1 MDLPIISNSHRIAA
15 LDKDNC
21 LSKKCHLECINFCP
35 VNKSGSECIILGS
48 DDKALISESLCNG
61 CGICVNKCPFDAIT
75 IINMPH
81 ELGDEKIHQYGVN
94 SFRLYRLPIPTPGKV
109 VGLVGKNGV
118 GKTTALNILSGN
130 LKPNLGNYED
140 DDATWDDILNH
151 FQGTEL
157 ITHFKK
163 IINKELSISIK
174 PQAVY
179 KLKDYWKSDGLS
191 LLESIPNSNY
201 SSDIIDELNLTECIN
216 KPVNDLSGGELQR
229 LSIAVAAVKDAD
241 VYFFDE
247 PSSYND
253 VFQRLAV
260 SNTIRSLSDKG
271 KSVIL
276 IEHDITFLD
285 YLSDYIH
292 ILYGEA
298 GAYGIVS
305 SSSSTRTGINNL
317 IEGYLPTE
325 NIKFRN
331 NKIQFNVYS
340 PPELNEETPSVIEY
354 DEFSKTYDNFNLK
367 VSSGKILQ
375 GQVLGIIGGNALGKT
390 TFMKIL
396 SGIEKSDQDN
406 IETKIKI
413 SYKPQ
418 YLDSNYSDNVRNLLY
433 SQGSRIEDETFNN
446 EIILPL
452 SINKIFEKNVNTLS
466 AGELQKVAIAICL
479 MKDADIYALDEPS
492 AFIDVEDRIVLA
504 RSVQKF
510 IKSNNKSAIIIDHD
524 IQLIDILS
532 DSLLLFN
539 GNNGVNGI
547 AHAPTNKHDSMNKF
561 LKQLQITYRR
571 DIESGRPRVNKN
583 NSRLDKEQKSN
594 NQYYYL
600 SKSE

>member
-1 MDLPIISNSHRIAA
+1 MDLPVIKNSHRIAA

-21 LSKKCHLECINFCP
+21 MSKKCHLECINFCP
-35 VNKSGSECIILGS
+35 VNKSGSECIILDS

-75 IINMPH
+75 IVNMAY
-81 ELGDEKIHQYGVN
+81 EIGDEKIHQYGVN
-94 SFRLYRLPIPTPGKV
+94 SFRLYRLPIPIPGKV
-109 VGLVGKNGV
+109 VGMVGKNGV

-130 LKPNLGNYED
+130 LKPNLGSYD
-140 DDATWDDILNH
+140 DDVSWEDVLSH

-191 LLESIPNSNY
+191 LLQSISNNDFTD
-201 SSDIIDELNLTECIN
+201 DIIVDLNLTECIK
-216 KPVNDLSGGELQR
+216 KPVKDLSGGELQR
-229 LSIAVAAVKDAD
+229 LSIAAAAVKDAD
-241 VYFFDE
+241 IYFFDE

-260 SNTIRSLSDKG
+260 SNTIRKLSDKG

-317 IEGYLPTE
+317 IDGYLPTE
-325 NIKFRN
+325 NIKFRDA
-331 NKIQFNVYS
+331 KIEFNVYS
-340 PPELNEETPSVIEY
+340 PSELNSETPSIIKYE
-354 DEFSKTYDNFNLK
+354 DFTKTYDNFSLN
-367 VSSGKILQ
+367 VSGGEILE

-396 SGIEKSDQDN
+396 SGIEKSDQNN
-406 IETKIKI
+406 IENKIKI

-433 SQGSRIEDETFNN
+433 TQGSQIDDETFNN
-446 EIILPL
+446 EIIRPL
-452 SINKIFEKNVNTLS
+452 SINKILEKNVNTLS
-466 AGELQKVAIAICL
+466 GGELQKVAIAICL
-479 MKDADIYALDEPS
+479 MKNADIYALDEPS
-492 AFIDVEDRIVLA
+492 AFIDVEDRMVLA

-532 DSLLLFN
+532 DSLMLFD
-539 GNNGVNGI
+539 GNNGVSGI
-547 AHAPTNKHDSMNKF
+547 AHEPTNKYDSMNEF

-571 DIESGRPRVNKN
+571 DIETGRPRVNKN

-600 SKSE
+600 SKTE

>member
-1 MDLPIISNSHRIAA
+1 MDLPVIKNSHRIAA

-21 LSKKCHLECINFCP
+21 MSKKCHLECINFCP
-35 VNKSGSECIILGS
+35 VNKSGSECIILDS

-75 IINMPH
+75 IVNMAH
-81 ELGDEKIHQYGVN
+81 EIGDEKIHQYGVN
-94 SFRLYRLPIPTPGKV
+94 SFRLYRLPIPIPGKV
-109 VGLVGKNGV
+109 VGMVGKNGV

-130 LKPNLGNYED
+130 LKPNLGSYD
-140 DDATWDDILNH
+140 DDVSWEDVLSH

-191 LLESIPNSNY
+191 LLQSISNNDFTD
-201 SSDIIDELNLTECIN
+201 DIIVDLNLTECIK
-216 KPVNDLSGGELQR
+216 KPVKDLSGGELQR
-229 LSIAVAAVKDAD
+229 LSIAAATVKDAD
-241 VYFFDE
+241 IYFFDE

-260 SNTIRSLSDKG
+260 SNTIRKLSDKG

-317 IEGYLPTE
+317 IDGYLPTE
-325 NIKFRN
+325 NIKFRDA
-331 NKIQFNVYS
+331 KIEFNVYS
-340 PPELNEETPSVIEY
+340 PSELNSETPSIIKYE
-354 DEFSKTYDNFNLK
+354 DFTKTYDNFSLN
-367 VSSGKILQ
+367 VSGGEILE

-396 SGIEKSDQDN
+396 SGIEKSDQN
-406 IETKIKI
+406 NVENKIKI

-418 YLDSNYSDNVRNLLY
+418 YLDSNYSDNVRNLFY
-433 SQGSRIEDETFNN
+433 TQGSQIDDETFNN
-446 EIILPL
+446 EIIRPL
-452 SINKIFEKNVNTLS
+452 SINKILEKNVNTLS
-466 AGELQKVAIAICL
+466 GGELQKVAIAICL

-492 AFIDVEDRIVLA
+492 AFIDVEDRMVLA

-532 DSLLLFN
+532 DSLMLFD
-539 GNNGVNGI
+539 GNNGVSGI
-547 AHAPTNKHDSMNKF
+547 AHEPTNKYDSMNKF

-571 DIESGRPRVNKN
+571 DIETGRPRVNKN

-600 SKSE
+600 SKTE

>member
-1 MDLPIISNSHRIAA
+1 MDLPVIKNSHRIAA

-21 LSKKCHLECINFCP
+21 MSKKCHLECINFCP
-35 VNKSGSECIILGS
+35 VNKSGSECIILDS

-75 IINMPH
+75 IVNMAH
-81 ELGDEKIHQYGVN
+81 EIGDEKIHQYGVN
-94 SFRLYRLPIPTPGKV
+94 SFRLYRLPIPIPGKV
-109 VGLVGKNGV
+109 VGMVGKNGV

-130 LKPNLGNYED
+130 LKPNLGSYD
-140 DDATWDDILNH
+140 DDVSWEDVLSH

-191 LLESIPNSNY
+191 LLQSISNNDFID
-201 SSDIIDELNLTECIN
+201 DIIVDLNLTECIK
-216 KPVNDLSGGELQR
+216 KPVKDLSGGELQR
-229 LSIAVAAVKDAD
+229 LSIAAASVKDAD
-241 VYFFDE
+241 IYFFDE

-260 SNTIRSLSDKG
+260 SNTIRKLSDKG

-317 IEGYLPTE
+317 IDGYLPTE
-325 NIKFRN
+325 NIKFRDA
-331 NKIQFNVYS
+331 KIEFNVYS
-340 PPELNEETPSVIEY
+340 PSELNSETPSIIKYE
-354 DEFSKTYDNFNLK
+354 DFTKTYDNFSLN
-367 VSSGKILQ
+367 VSGGEILE

-396 SGIEKSDQDN
+396 SGIEQSDQNN
-406 IETKIKI
+406 IENKIKI

-418 YLDSNYSDNVRNLLY
+418 YLDSDYSDNVRNLLY
-433 SQGSRIEDETFNN
+433 TQGSQIDDETFNN
-446 EIILPL
+446 EIIRPL
-452 SINKIFEKNVNTLS
+452 SINKILEKNVNTLS
-466 AGELQKVAIAICL
+466 GGELQKVAIAICL

-492 AFIDVEDRIVLA
+492 AFIDVEDRMVLA

-532 DSLLLFN
+532 DSLMLFD
-539 GNNGVNGI
+539 GNNGVSGI
-547 AHAPTNKHDSMNKF
+547 AHEPTNKYDSMNKF

-571 DIESGRPRVNKN
+571 DIETGRPRVNKN

-600 SKSE
+600 SKTE

>member
-1 MDLPIISNSHRIAA
+1 MDLPVIKNSHRIAA

-21 LSKKCHLECINFCP
+21 MSKKCHLECINFCP
-35 VNKSGSECIILGS
+35 VNKSGSECIILDS

-75 IINMPH
+75 IVNMAH
-81 ELGDEKIHQYGVN
+81 EIGDEKIHQYGVN
-94 SFRLYRLPIPTPGKV
+94 SFRLYRLPIPIPGKV
-109 VGLVGKNGV
+109 VGMVGKNGV

-130 LKPNLGNYED
+130 LKPNLGSYD
-140 DDATWDDILNH
+140 DDVSWEDVLSH

-191 LLESIPNSNY
+191 LLQSISNNDFID
-201 SSDIIDELNLTECIN
+201 DIIVDLNLTECIK
-216 KPVNDLSGGELQR
+216 KPVKDLSGGELQR
-229 LSIAVAAVKDAD
+229 LSIAAAAVKDAD
-241 VYFFDE
+241 IYFFDE

-260 SNTIRSLSDKG
+260 SNTIRKLSDKG

-317 IEGYLPTE
+317 IDGYLPTE
-325 NIKFRN
+325 NIKFRDA
-331 NKIQFNVYS
+331 KIEFNVYS
-340 PPELNEETPSVIEY
+340 PSELNSETPSIIKYE
-354 DEFSKTYDNFNLK
+354 DFTKTYDNFSLN
-367 VSSGKILQ
+367 VSGGEILE

-396 SGIEKSDQDN
+396 SGIEKSDQNN
-406 IETKIKI
+406 IENKIKI

-433 SQGSRIEDETFNN
+433 TQGSQIDDETFNN
-446 EIILPL
+446 EIIRPL
-452 SINKIFEKNVNTLS
+452 SINKILEKNVNTLS
-466 AGELQKVAIAICL
+466 GGELQKVAIAICL

-492 AFIDVEDRIVLA
+492 AFIDVEDRMVLA

-532 DSLLLFN
+532 DSLMLFD
-539 GNNGVNGI
+539 GNNGVSGI
-547 AHAPTNKHDSMNKF
+547 AHEPTNKYDSMNKF

-571 DIESGRPRVNKN
+571 DIETGRPRVNKN

-600 SKSE
+600 SKTE

>member
-1 MDLPIISNSHRIAA
+1 MDLPVIKNSHRIAA

-21 LSKKCHLECINFCP
+21 MSKKCHLECINFCP
-35 VNKSGSECIILGS
+35 VNKSGSECIILDS

-75 IINMPH
+75 IVNMAY
-81 ELGDEKIHQYGVN
+81 EIGDEKIHQYGVN
-94 SFRLYRLPIPTPGKV
+94 SFRLYRLPIPIPGKV
-109 VGLVGKNGV
+109 VGMVGKNGV

-130 LKPNLGNYED
+130 LKPNLGSYD
-140 DDATWDDILNH
+140 DDVSWEDVLSH

-191 LLESIPNSNY
+191 LLQSISNNDFID
-201 SSDIIDELNLTECIN
+201 DIVVDLNLTECI
-216 KPVNDLSGGELQR
+216 KKSVKDLSGGELQR
-229 LSIAVAAVKDAD
+229 LSIAAAAVKDAD
-241 VYFFDE
+241 IYFFDE

-260 SNTIRSLSDKG
+260 SNTIRKLSAKG

-317 IEGYLPTE
+317 IDGYLPTE
-325 NIKFRN
+325 NIKFRDA
-331 NKIQFNVYS
+331 KIEFNVYS
-340 PPELNEETPSVIEY
+340 PSELNPETPSIIKYE
-354 DEFSKTYDNFNLK
+354 DFTKTYDNFSLN
-367 VSSGKILQ
+367 VSGGEILE

-396 SGIEKSDQDN
+396 SGIEKSDQN
-406 IETKIKI
+406 NVENKIKI

-418 YLDSNYSDNVRNLLY
+418 YLDSNYSDNVRNLFY
-433 SQGSRIEDETFNN
+433 TQGSQIDDETFNN
-446 EIILPL
+446 EIIRPL
-452 SINKIFEKNVNTLS
+452 SINKILEKNVNTLS
-466 AGELQKVAIAICL
+466 GGELQKVAIAICL

-492 AFIDVEDRIVLA
+492 AFIDVEDRMVLA

-510 IKSNNKSAIIIDHD
+510 LKSNNKSAIIIDHD

-532 DSLLLFN
+532 DSLMLFD
-539 GNNGVNGI
+539 GNNGVSGI
-547 AHAPTNKHDSMNKF
+547 AHEPTNKYDSMNKF

-571 DIESGRPRVNKN
+571 DIETGRPRVNKN

-600 SKSE
+600 SKTE

>member
-35 VNKSGSECIILGS
+35 VNKSGSECIILDS
-48 DDKALISESLCNG
+48 DDKGLISESLCNG

-75 IINMPH
+75 IVNMPH
-81 ELGDEKIHQYGVN
+81 ELGYEKIHQYGVN
-94 SFRLYRLPIPTPGKV
+94 SFRLYRLPIPIPGKV

-140 DDATWDDILNH
+140 NNATWDDVLNH

-191 LLESIPNSNY
+191 LLESIPNSNF

-260 SNTIRSLSDKG
+260 SNTIRGLSDKG

-331 NKIQFNVYS
+331 TKIQFNVYS
-340 PPELNEETPSVIEY
+340 PPELHEDTPSVIEY

-406 IETKIKI
+406 METKIKI

-433 SQGSRIEDETFNN
+433 SQGSQIEDEIFNN

-466 AGELQKVAIAICL
+466 GGELQKVAIAICL

-583 NSRLDKEQKSN
+583 NSRLDKEQKNN

>member
-1 MDLPIISNSHRIAA
+1 MSNSHRIAA

-21 LSKKCHLECINFCP
+21 MSKKCHLECINFCP
-35 VNKSGSECIILGS
+35 VNKSGSECIILDS

-75 IINMPH
+75 IVNMAH
-81 ELGDEKIHQYGVN
+81 EIGDEKIHQYGVN
-94 SFRLYRLPIPTPGKV
+94 SFRLYRLPIPIPGKV
-109 VGLVGKNGV
+109 VGMVGKNGV
-118 GKTTALNILSGN
+118 GKTTALNILSGT
-130 LKPNLGNYED
+130 LKPNLGAFDNDSSWE
-140 DDATWDDILNH
+140 DILDH

-163 IINKELSISIK
+163 IINNQLSISIK

-191 LLESIPNSNY
+191 LLQSIPNNNFT
-201 SSDIIDELNLTECIN
+201 DNIVDELNLTSCIK
-216 KPVNDLSGGELQR
+216 KPVKDLSGGELQR

-241 VYFFDE
+241 IYFFDE

-253 VFQRLAV
+253 VYQRLAV
-260 SNTIRSLSDKG
+260 SNTIRKLSDKG

-317 IEGYLPTE
+317 IDGYLPNE

-331 NKIQFNVYS
+331 TKIEFNIYS
-340 PPELNEETPSVIEY
+340 PSELNPETPSIIEY
-354 DEFSKTYDNFNLK
+354 EDFTKTYDNFNLN
-367 VSSGKILQ
+367 VSRGKILE

-396 SGIEKSDQDN
+396 AGVEKADKNN
-406 IETKIKI
+406 IENKIKI

-418 YLDSNYSDNVRNLLY
+418 YLDSDYSDNVRNLLY
-433 SQGSRIEDETFNN
+433 SQGSQIDDETFNN
-446 EIILPL
+446 EIIRPL

-466 AGELQKVAIAICL
+466 GGELQKVAIAICL
-479 MKDADIYALDEPS
+479 MNDADIYALDEPS
-492 AFIDVEDRIVLA
+492 AFIDVEDRMVLA

-532 DSLLLFN
+532 DSLLLFD

-547 AHAPTNKHDSMNKF
+547 AHEPMNKHDSMNKF

-571 DIESGRPRVNKN
+571 DIETGRPRVNKN

>member
-1 MDLPIISNSHRIAA
+1 MDLPVISNSHRIAA

-35 VNKSGSECIILGS
+35 VNKSGSECIILDS
-48 DDKALISESLCNG
+48 DEKALISESLCNG

-75 IINMPH
+75 IVNMAH
-81 ELGDEKIHQYGVN
+81 EIGDEKIHQYGVN
-94 SFRLYRLPIPTPGKV
+94 SFRLYRLPIPIPGKV

-130 LKPNLGNYED
+130 LKPNLGSYEKD
-140 DDATWDDILNH
+140 VSWDDILSN

-163 IINKELSISIK
+163 IINNELTVSIK

-191 LLESIPNSNY
+191 LLQSIPNNNFSN
-201 SSDIIDELNLTECIN
+201 DIIEELNLSTCIN
-216 KPVNDLSGGELQR
+216 KPVKDLSGGELQR
-229 LSIAVAAVKDAD
+229 LSIAFAAIKEAD

-260 SNTIRSLSDKG
+260 SNTIRKLSDKG

-317 IEGYLPTE
+317 IDGYLPNE

-331 NKIQFNVYS
+331 TKIEFNVYS
-340 PPELNEETPSVIEY
+340 PSELNSETQSIIEY
-354 DEFSKTYDNFNLK
+354 DDFTKTYDNFILN
-367 VSSGKILQ
+367 VSSGKILE

-396 SGIEKSDQDN
+396 SGIEKADKDN

-433 SQGSRIEDETFNN
+433 TQGSQIDDEVFNN
-446 EIILPL
+446 EIIRPL

-466 AGELQKVAIAICL
+466 GGELQKVAIAICL

-492 AFIDVEDRIVLA
+492 AFIDVEDRMVLA

-532 DSLLLFN
+532 DSLLLFD
-539 GNNGVNGI
+539 GNNGINGI
-547 AHAPTNKHDSMNKF
+547 ANEPTNKFDSMNKF
-561 LKQLQITYRR
+561 LQQLQITYRR
-571 DIESGRPRVNKN
+571 DIESGRPRVNKYD
-583 NSRLDKEQKSN
+583 SRLDKEQKSN

-600 SKSE
+600 SKAE

>member
-292 ILYGEA
+292 ILYGDA

-452 SINKIFEKNVNTLS
+452 SINKIFEKNVNILS

>member
-1 MDLPIISNSHRIAA
+1 M
-15 LDKDNC
+15 
-21 LSKKCHLECINFCP
+21 
-35 VNKSGSECIILGS
+35 
-48 DDKALISESLCNG
+48 
-61 CGICVNKCPFDAIT
+61 
-75 IINMPH
+75 
-81 ELGDEKIHQYGVN
+81 
-94 SFRLYRLPIPTPGKV
+94 
-109 VGLVGKNGV
+109 
-118 GKTTALNILSGN
+118 
-130 LKPNLGNYED
+130 
-140 DDATWDDILNH
+140 
-151 FQGTEL
+151 
-157 ITHFKK
+157 ITHLKK

-229 LSIAVAAVKDAD
+229 LSIAVTVIKDAD
-241 VYFFDE
+241 IYFFDE

-340 PPELNEETPSVIEY
+340 PPELDEETPSVIEY

-418 YLDSNYSDNVRNLLY
+418 YLDSNYSDSVRNLLY
-433 SQGSRIEDETFNN
+433 SQGSQIEDEIFNN

-452 SINKIFEKNVNTLS
+452 SINKIFERNVNTLS
-466 AGELQKVAIAICL
+466 GGELQKVAIAICL

-510 IKSNNKSAIIIDHD
+510 IKSKNKSAIIIDHD

-539 GNNGVNGI
+539 GNNGINGI

-583 NSRLDKEQKSN
+583 NSRLDKEQKNN

>member
-15 LDKDNC
+15 LDKDSC

-35 VNKSGSECIILGS
+35 VNKSGSECIILDS

-75 IINMPH
+75 IVNMPH

-94 SFRLYRLPIPTPGKV
+94 SFRLYRLPIPIPGKV

-118 GKTTALNILSGN
+118 GKTTAINILSGN

-140 DDATWDDILNH
+140 NNATWDDVLNH

-201 SSDIIDELNLTECIN
+201 SSDIVDELNLTECIN

-260 SNTIRSLSDKG
+260 SNTIRNLSTKG

-340 PPELNEETPSVIEY
+340 PPELNDDTPSVIEY

-406 IETKIKI
+406 LETKVKI

-418 YLDSNYSDNVRNLLY
+418 YLDSNYSGNVRNLLY
-433 SQGSRIEDETFNN
+433 SQGSQIENEIFNN

-466 AGELQKVAIAICL
+466 GGELQKVAIAICL

-583 NSRLDKEQKSN
+583 NSRLDKEQKNN

>member
-1 MDLPIISNSHRIAA
+1 MDLPILKNSHRIAA

-21 LSKKCHLECINFCP
+21 MSKKCHLECINFCP
-35 VNKSGSECIILGS
+35 VNKSGSECIILDS
-48 DDKALISESLCNG
+48 EDKALISESLCNG

-75 IINMPH
+75 IVNMAH
-81 ELGDEKIHQYGVN
+81 EIGDEKVHQYGVN
-94 SFRLYRLPIPTPGKV
+94 SFRLYRLPIPIPGKV
-109 VGLVGKNGV
+109 VGMVGKNGV

-130 LKPNLGNYED
+130 LKPNLGTYDNDVSWENVLD
-140 DDATWDDILNH
+140 H

-191 LLESIPNSNY
+191 LLQSISNNA
-201 SSDIIDELNLTECIN
+201 STEDIVAELNLTECIN
-216 KPVNDLSGGELQR
+216 KPVKDLSGGELQR
-229 LSIAVAAVKDAD
+229 LSIAAATVKDAD
-241 VYFFDE
+241 IYFFDE

-260 SNTIRSLSDKG
+260 SNTIRKLSAKG

-292 ILYGEA
+292 ILYGEP

-317 IEGYLPTE
+317 IDGYLPTE
-325 NIKFRN
+325 NTRFRDA
-331 NKIQFNVYS
+331 KIEFNVYS
-340 PPELNEETPSVIEY
+340 PSELNSETPSIIEY
-354 DEFSKTYDNFNLK
+354 ENFTKTYDDFNLK
-367 VSSGKILQ
+367 VSGGEILE

-406 IETKIKI
+406 IENKVKI

-418 YLDSNYSDNVRNLLY
+418 YLDSDYSDNVRNLFY
-433 SQGSRIEDETFNN
+433 TQGSQIDDETFNN
-446 EIILPL
+446 EIIRPL
-452 SINKIFEKNVNTLS
+452 SINKILEKNVNTLS
-466 AGELQKVAIAICL
+466 GGELQKVAIAICL

-492 AFIDVEDRIVLA
+492 AFIDVEDRMVLA

-532 DSLLLFN
+532 DSLMLFD

-547 AHAPTNKHDSMNKF
+547 AHEPTNKYESMNKF
-561 LKQLQITYRR
+561 LKQLEITYRR
-571 DIESGRPRVNKN
+571 DIETGRPRVNKN

-600 SKSE
+600 SKTE

>member
-1 MDLPIISNSHRIAA
+1 MDLPVISNSHRIAA

-35 VNKSGSECIILGS
+35 VNKSGSECIILDS
-48 DDKALISESLCNG
+48 DEKALISESLCNG

-75 IINMPH
+75 IVNMAH
-81 ELGDEKIHQYGVN
+81 EIGDEKIHQYGVN
-94 SFRLYRLPIPTPGKV
+94 SFRLYRLPIPIPGKV

-130 LKPNLGNYED
+130 LKPNLGSYEKD
-140 DDATWDDILNH
+140 VSWDDILSN

-163 IINKELSISIK
+163 IINNELTVSIK

-191 LLESIPNSNY
+191 LLQSIPNNNFSD
-201 SSDIIDELNLTECIN
+201 DIIEELNLSTCIN
-216 KPVNDLSGGELQR
+216 KPVKDLSGGELQR
-229 LSIAVAAVKDAD
+229 LSIAFAAIKEAD

-260 SNTIRSLSDKG
+260 SNTIRKLSDKG

-317 IEGYLPTE
+317 IDGYLPNE

-331 NKIQFNVYS
+331 TKIEFNVYS
-340 PPELNEETPSVIEY
+340 PSELNSETQSIIEY
-354 DEFSKTYDNFNLK
+354 DDFTKTYDNFILN
-367 VSSGKILQ
+367 VSSGKILE

-396 SGIEKSDQDN
+396 SGIEKADKDN

-433 SQGSRIEDETFNN
+433 TQGSQIDDEVFNN
-446 EIILPL
+446 EIIRPL

-466 AGELQKVAIAICL
+466 GGELQKVAIAICL

-492 AFIDVEDRIVLA
+492 AFIDVEDRMVLA

-532 DSLLLFN
+532 DSLLLFD
-539 GNNGVNGI
+539 GNNGINGI
-547 AHAPTNKHDSMNKF
+547 ANEPTNKFDSMNKF
-561 LKQLQITYRR
+561 LQQLQITYRR
-571 DIESGRPRVNKN
+571 DIESGRPRVNKYD
-583 NSRLDKEQKSN
+583 SRLDKEQKSN

-600 SKSE
+600 SKAE

>member
-1 MDLPIISNSHRIAA
+1 M
-15 LDKDNC
+15 
-21 LSKKCHLECINFCP
+21 
-35 VNKSGSECIILGS
+35 G
-48 DDKALISESLCNG
+48 
-61 CGICVNKCPFDAIT
+61 
-75 IINMPH
+75 
-81 ELGDEKIHQYGVN
+81 
-94 SFRLYRLPIPTPGKV
+94 
-109 VGLVGKNGV
+109 
-118 GKTTALNILSGN
+118 
-130 LKPNLGNYED
+130 
-140 DDATWDDILNH
+140 H

-191 LLESIPNSNY
+191 LLQSISNNDFID
-201 SSDIIDELNLTECIN
+201 DIIVDLNLTECIK
-216 KPVNDLSGGELQR
+216 KPVKDLSGGELQR
-229 LSIAVAAVKDAD
+229 LSIAAAAVKDAD
-241 VYFFDE
+241 IYFFDE

-260 SNTIRSLSDKG
+260 SNTIRKLSAKG

-317 IEGYLPTE
+317 IDGYLPTE
-325 NIKFRN
+325 NIKFRDA
-331 NKIQFNVYS
+331 KIEFNVYS
-340 PPELNEETPSVIEY
+340 PSELNSETPSMIKYE
-354 DEFSKTYDNFNLK
+354 DFTKTYDNFSLN
-367 VSSGKILQ
+367 VSGGEILE

-396 SGIEKSDQDN
+396 SGIEKSDQNN
-406 IETKIKI
+406 IENKIKI

-418 YLDSNYSDNVRNLLY
+418 YLDSNYSDNVRNLFY
-433 SQGSRIEDETFNN
+433 TQGSQIDDETFNN
-446 EIILPL
+446 EIIRPL
-452 SINKIFEKNVNTLS
+452 SINKILEKNVNTLS
-466 AGELQKVAIAICL
+466 GGELQKVAIAICL

-492 AFIDVEDRIVLA
+492 AFIDVEDRMVLA

-532 DSLLLFN
+532 DSLMLFD
-539 GNNGVNGI
+539 GNNGVSGI
-547 AHAPTNKHDSMNKF
+547 AHEPTNKYDSMNKF

-571 DIESGRPRVNKN
+571 DIETGRPRVNKN

-600 SKSE
+600 SKTE

>member
-1 MDLPIISNSHRIAA
+1 MDLPVIKNSHRIAA

-21 LSKKCHLECINFCP
+21 MSKKCHLECINFCP
-35 VNKSGSECIILGS
+35 VNKSGSECIILDS

-75 IINMPH
+75 IVNMAH
-81 ELGDEKIHQYGVN
+81 EIGDEKIHQYGVN
-94 SFRLYRLPIPTPGKV
+94 SFRLYRLPIPIPGKV
-109 VGLVGKNGV
+109 VGMVGKNGV

-130 LKPNLGNYED
+130 LKPNLGSYD
-140 DDATWDDILNH
+140 DDVSWEDVLSH

-191 LLESIPNSNY
+191 LLQSISNNDFID
-201 SSDIIDELNLTECIN
+201 DIIVDLNLTECIK
-216 KPVNDLSGGELQR
+216 KPVKDLSGGELQR
-229 LSIAVAAVKDAD
+229 LSIAAASVKDAD
-241 VYFFDE
+241 IYFFDE

-260 SNTIRSLSDKG
+260 SNTIRKLSAKG

-317 IEGYLPTE
+317 IDGYLPTE
-325 NIKFRN
+325 NIKFRDA
-331 NKIQFNVYS
+331 KIEFNVYS
-340 PPELNEETPSVIEY
+340 PSELNSETPSIIKYE
-354 DEFSKTYDNFNLK
+354 DFTKTYDNFSLN
-367 VSSGKILQ
+367 VSGGEILE

-396 SGIEKSDQDN
+396 SGIEKSDQN
-406 IETKIKI
+406 NVENKIKI

-433 SQGSRIEDETFNN
+433 TQGSQIDDETFNN
-446 EIILPL
+446 EIIRPL
-452 SINKIFEKNVNTLS
+452 SINKILEKNVNTLS
-466 AGELQKVAIAICL
+466 GGELQKVAIAICL
-479 MKDADIYALDEPS
+479 MKNADIYALDEPS
-492 AFIDVEDRIVLA
+492 AFIDVEDRMVLA

-532 DSLLLFN
+532 DSLMLFD
-539 GNNGVNGI
+539 GNNGVSGI
-547 AHAPTNKHDSMNKF
+547 AHEPTNKYDSMNKF

-571 DIESGRPRVNKN
+571 DIETGRPRVNKN

-600 SKSE
+600 SKTE

>member
-15 LDKDNC
+15 VDKDNC

>member
-118 GKTTALNILSGN
+118 GKTTALNVLSGN

>member
-1 MDLPIISNSHRIAA
+1 MDLPILKNSHRIAA

-21 LSKKCHLECINFCP
+21 MSKKCHLECINFCP
-35 VNKSGSECIILGS
+35 VNKSGSECIVLDS

-75 IINMPH
+75 IVNMAH
-81 ELGDEKIHQYGVN
+81 EIGDEKVHQYGVN
-94 SFRLYRLPIPTPGKV
+94 SFRLYRLPIPIPGKV
-109 VGLVGKNGV
+109 VGMVGKNGV

-130 LKPNLGNYED
+130 LKPNLGTYDNDVSWENVLD
-140 DDATWDDILNH
+140 H

-191 LLESIPNSNY
+191 LLQSISNNA
-201 SSDIIDELNLTECIN
+201 STEDIIEELNLTECIN
-216 KPVNDLSGGELQR
+216 KPVKDLSGGELQR
-229 LSIAVAAVKDAD
+229 LSIAAATVKDAD
-241 VYFFDE
+241 IYFFDE

-260 SNTIRSLSDKG
+260 SNTIRKLSAKG

-292 ILYGEA
+292 ILYGEP

-317 IEGYLPTE
+317 IDGYLPTE
-325 NIKFRN
+325 NTKFRDA
-331 NKIQFNVYS
+331 KIEFNVYS
-340 PPELNEETPSVIEY
+340 PSELHSETPSIIEY
-354 DEFSKTYDNFNLK
+354 ENFTKTYDDFNLK
-367 VSSGKILQ
+367 VSGGKILE

-406 IETKIKI
+406 IENKVKI

-418 YLDSNYSDNVRNLLY
+418 YLDSDYSDNVRNLFY
-433 SQGSRIEDETFNN
+433 TQGSQIDDETFNN
-446 EIILPL
+446 EIIRPL
-452 SINKIFEKNVNTLS
+452 SINKILEKNVNTLS
-466 AGELQKVAIAICL
+466 GGELQKVAIAICL

-492 AFIDVEDRIVLA
+492 AFIDVEDRMVLA

-532 DSLLLFN
+532 DSLMLFD

-547 AHAPTNKHDSMNKF
+547 AHEPTNKYESMNKF
-561 LKQLQITYRR
+561 LKQLEITYRR
-571 DIESGRPRVNKN
+571 DIETGRPRVNKN
-583 NSRLDKEQKSN
+583 NSR
-594 NQYYYL
+594 
-600 SKSE
+600 

>member
-1 MDLPIISNSHRIAA
+1 MDLPVIKNSHRIAA

-21 LSKKCHLECINFCP
+21 MSKKCHLECINFCP
-35 VNKSGSECIILGS
+35 VNKSGSECIILDS

-75 IINMPH
+75 IVNMAY
-81 ELGDEKIHQYGVN
+81 EIGDEKIHQYGVN
-94 SFRLYRLPIPTPGKV
+94 SFRLYRLPIPIPGKV
-109 VGLVGKNGV
+109 VGMVGKNGV

-130 LKPNLGNYED
+130 LKPNLGSYD
-140 DDATWDDILNH
+140 DDVSWEDVLSH

-191 LLESIPNSNY
+191 LLQSISNNDFID
-201 SSDIIDELNLTECIN
+201 DIIVDLNLTECIK
-216 KPVNDLSGGELQR
+216 KPVKDLSGGELQR
-229 LSIAVAAVKDAD
+229 LSIAAAAVKDAD
-241 VYFFDE
+241 IYFFDE

-260 SNTIRSLSDKG
+260 SNTIRKLSDKG

-317 IEGYLPTE
+317 IDGYLPTE
-325 NIKFRN
+325 NIKFRDA
-331 NKIQFNVYS
+331 KIEFNVYS
-340 PPELNEETPSVIEY
+340 PSELNSETPSIIKYE
-354 DEFSKTYDNFNLK
+354 DFTKTYDNFSLN
-367 VSSGKILQ
+367 VSGGEILE

-396 SGIEKSDQDN
+396 SGIEKSDQN
-406 IETKIKI
+406 NVENKIKI

-418 YLDSNYSDNVRNLLY
+418 YLDSNYSDNVRNLFY
-433 SQGSRIEDETFNN
+433 TQGSQIDDETFNN
-446 EIILPL
+446 EIIRPL
-452 SINKIFEKNVNTLS
+452 SINKILEKNVNTLS
-466 AGELQKVAIAICL
+466 GGELQKVAIAICL

-492 AFIDVEDRIVLA
+492 AFIDVEDRMVLA

-532 DSLLLFN
+532 DSLMLFD
-539 GNNGVNGI
+539 GNNGVSGI
-547 AHAPTNKHDSMNKF
+547 AHEPTNKYDSMNKF

-571 DIESGRPRVNKN
+571 DIETGRPRVNKN

-600 SKSE
+600 SKTE

>member
-94 SFRLYRLPIPTPGKV
+94 SFRLYRLPIPRPGKV

-118 GKTTALNILSGN
+118 GKTTAINILSGN

-140 DDATWDDILNH
+140 DDATWDDVLNH

-298 GAYGIVS
+298 SAYGIVS

-340 PPELNEETPSVIEY
+340 PPELNDDTPSVIEY

-406 IETKIKI
+406 LETKVKI

-418 YLDSNYSDNVRNLLY
+418 YLDSNYSGNVRNLLY
-433 SQGSRIEDETFNN
+433 SQGSQIENEIFNN

-452 SINKIFEKNVNTLS
+452 SINKIFEKNVNKLS
-466 AGELQKVAIAICL
+466 GGELQKVAIAICL

-583 NSRLDKEQKSN
+583 NSRLDKEQKNN

>member
-15 LDKDNC
+15 VDKDNC

-81 ELGDEKIHQYGVN
+81 ELGDEKIHQYDVN

-276 IEHDITFLD
+276 IEHDIIFLD

-452 SINKIFEKNVNTLS
+452 SINKIFEKNVNILS

>member
-1 MDLPIISNSHRIAA
+1 MDLPVLSNSHRIAA

-35 VNKSGSECIILGS
+35 VNKSGSECIILDS

-75 IINMPH
+75 IVNMPH
-81 ELGDEKIHQYGVN
+81 ELGDEKIHQYSTN
-94 SFRLYRLPIPTPGKV
+94 SFRLYRLPIPVPGKV

-118 GKTTALNILSGN
+118 GKTTALNILSGA
-130 LKPNLGNYED
+130 LKPNLGNFNDEI
-140 DDATWDDILNH
+140 TWDDVLSH
-151 FQGTEL
+151 FHGSEL

-191 LLESIPNSNY
+191 LLQSIPDSNF
-201 SSDIIDELNLTECIN
+201 SHDIVDDLNLTECIK
-216 KPVNDLSGGELQR
+216 KPVQDLSGGELQR

-241 VYFFDE
+241 IYFFDE

-317 IEGYLPTE
+317 IDGYLPTE

-340 PPELNEETPSVIEY
+340 PSELDDGTPSIIEY
-354 DEFSKTYDNFNLK
+354 NQFTKTYDNFTLK
-367 VSSGKILQ
+367 VSAGKILE

-396 SGIEKSDQDN
+396 SGMEKSDDDN
-406 IETKIKI
+406 IKTKVKI

-418 YLDSNYSDNVRNLLY
+418 YLDSDYSDTVRNLLY
-433 SQGSRIEDETFNN
+433 SQGSQIEDELFNN
-446 EIILPL
+446 EIIRPL
-452 SINKIFEKNVNTLS
+452 SINKIFEKNVKTLS
-466 AGELQKVAIAICL
+466 GGELQKVAIAICL
-479 MKDADIYALDEPS
+479 MNDADIYALDEPS

-539 GNNGVNGI
+539 GQNGLNGI
-547 AHAPTNKHDSMNKF
+547 AHEPRNKHDSMNQF
-561 LKQLQITYRR
+561 LQQLQITYRR
-571 DIESGRPRVNKN
+571 DIETGRPRVNKT

-600 SKSE
+600 SKTE

>member
-1 MDLPIISNSHRIAA
+1 MDLPVIKNSHRIAA

-21 LSKKCHLECINFCP
+21 MSKKCNLECINFCP
-35 VNKSGSECIILGS
+35 VNKSGSECIILDS

-75 IINMPH
+75 IVNMAH
-81 ELGDEKIHQYGVN
+81 EIGTEKIHQYGVN
-94 SFRLYRLPIPTPGKV
+94 SFRLYRLPIPIPGKV
-109 VGLVGKNGV
+109 VGMVGKNGV

-130 LKPNLGNYED
+130 LKPNLGSYD
-140 DDATWDDILNH
+140 DDVPWEDILGH

-163 IINKELSISIK
+163 IINKELSVSIK

-191 LLESIPNSNY
+191 LLQSISNNNLTE
-201 SSDIIDELNLTECIN
+201 DIIDDLNLTECIK
-216 KPVNDLSGGELQR
+216 KPVKDLSGGELQR
-229 LSIAVAAVKDAD
+229 LSIAAAAVKDAD
-241 VYFFDE
+241 IYFFDE

-260 SNTIRSLSDKG
+260 SNTIRKLSDKG

-317 IEGYLPTE
+317 IDGYLPTE
-325 NIKFRN
+325 NIKFRDA
-331 NKIQFNVYS
+331 KIEFNVYS
-340 PPELNEETPSVIEY
+340 PSELNSDTPSIIEY
-354 DEFSKTYDNFNLK
+354 KSFTKTYDNFNLN
-367 VSSGKILQ
+367 VSGGEILE

-396 SGIEKSDQDN
+396 SGIEQSDQNN
-406 IETKIKI
+406 IENKIKI

-418 YLDSNYSDNVRNLLY
+418 YLDSDYSDNVRNLLY
-433 SQGSRIEDETFNN
+433 TQGSQIDDETFNN
-446 EIILPL
+446 EIIRPL
-452 SINKIFEKNVNTLS
+452 SINKILEKNVNTLS
-466 AGELQKVAIAICL
+466 GGELQKVAIAICL

-492 AFIDVEDRIVLA
+492 AFIDVEDRMVLA

-532 DSLLLFN
+532 DSLMLFD
-539 GNNGVNGI
+539 GNNGVSGI
-547 AHAPTNKHDSMNKF
+547 AHEPTNKYDSMNEF
-561 LKQLQITYRR
+561 LKKLQITYRR
-571 DIESGRPRVNKN
+571 DIETGRPRVNKN

-600 SKSE
+600 SKTE

>member
-15 LDKDNC
+15 VDKDNC

-35 VNKSGSECIILGS
+35 VNKSGKECIILGS
-48 DDKALISESLCNG
+48 DDKALISESFCNG

-81 ELGDEKIHQYGVN
+81 ELGDEKIHQYDVN

-340 PPELNEETPSVIEY
+340 PPELNKETPSVIEY

-466 AGELQKVAIAICL
+466 TGELQKVAIAICL